1 MGREED
7 LTFFGGFWATYGIF
21 GKKLELGRE
30 ICERKLKRNIA
41 QNTSNQRLAGS
52 NSISDGMLD
61 DIFFKEYTS
70 LQHVVIQLTTGEG
83 EEHQDVEEAEL
94 ANIENHSAQYHL
106 K

>member
-1 MGREED
+1 MKGNGRGI
-7 LTFFGGFWATYGIF
+7 LTP
-21 GKKLELGRE
+21 
-30 ICERKLKRNIA
+30 
-41 QNTSNQRLAGS
+41 NTSSQRLTC
-52 NSISDGMLD
+52 SISSSDGFL
-61 DIFFKEYTS
+61 FKEYTS